1 MKERKEK
8 VSMLTDPGYFVTY
21 GRIIDRGKMPN
32 PGKRTNL
39 KFVLLAILLWLGVFG
54 GLDLAVG
61 WRFMF

>member
-8 VSMLTDPGYFVTY
+8 VSMPTDPGYFVTY

-32 PGKRTNL
+32 PCRRTNL
-39 KFVLLAILLWLGVFG
+39 KFIVLALLAWFGLMG
-54 GLDLAVG
+54 GLYLAVG

>member
-21 GRIIDRGKMPN
+21 GRIIDRGKMPS
-32 PGKRTNL
+32 PGRRTNL

-54 GLDLAVG
+54 GLYLAVG

>member
-54 GLDLAVG
+54 GLCLAVG